1 MNVSFWV
8 GCLCDPASPAV
19 IRGSPCFVRVVELHL
34 PEDFKCVGTRVLL
47 VNNAVKAHDERLHA
61 RNPIFRRRS
70 GKSKSSDHRA
80 SDDEAHLAKRS
91 SRALSFQNLEV
102 VTVIGLALVCVA
114 LLQSLGNPLGNGSPQ
129 ATVGVIPDKPVVFA
143 WSADDS
149 LGILI
154 YFGIVVLLQ
163 GVFVLRIHVSPTYL
177 DGIQFIG
184 TDAPVEDLLTADLGI
199 EQPIVA
205 FLDQWDRQ
213 RPAVIANQNR
223 RAASLLRV

>member
-61 RNPIFRRRS
+61 RNPVLRRRS
-70 GKSKSSDHRA
+70 GKSKPSDHRA

-91 SRALSFQNLEV
+91 SRALPFQNLEV
-102 VTVIGLALVCVA
+102 VTVVGLALVCVA
-114 LLQSLGNPLGNGSPQ
+114 LLQSLGNPLGNGTPQ

-143 WSADDS
+143 RGTDDA

-163 GVFVLRIHVSPTYL
+163 RVFLLCIHVSPTYL

-184 TDAPVEDLLTADLGI
+184 TDAPVEHLPTAGLGV
-199 EQPIVA
+199 EQPLVA
-205 FLDQWDRQ
+205 FLDKRDRQ
-213 RPAVIANQNR
+213 RPTVIANQNLS
-223 RAASLLRV
+223 A